1 MERKVGKT
9 WSVKTTS
16 GSEAE
21 LMLDMSSV
29 HGWYDFSVSLGASSG
44 FERRFAG
51 RIETGEHGYSD
62 PFMGA
67 V

>member
-1 MERKVGKT
+1 
-9 WSVKTTS
+9 
-16 GSEAE
+16 
-21 LMLDMSSV
+21 MSSV
-29 HGWYDFSVSLGASSG
+29 HGWYDFSVSLGASSS

-51 RIETGEHGYSD
+51 RVETGEHGYSD